1 MGKFTLV
8 GADVHGKSILVKV
21 AVDRGPAVVRRW
33 ENNREGRQAMI
44 RHLKWFAA
52 EAGTKDI
59 WFVYEASG
67 EGFGLY
73 DDMRDAGIW
82 CEVLAPTKIK
92 RSAQDRK
99 QKTDEKD
106 AERLLEILRGHVL
119 AGNHLPAIWV
129 PDPTTRDDREL
140 VRARL
145 DVGEKISGVKA
156 QVRAL
161 LKRNGVRRCEGLEDN
176 WSSEHWA
183 WLRGLAG
190 ASQELGA
197 GARVALGTLLDQL
210 NYLEGEAGKLYKHI
224 VELSQTERY
233 AECVKELR
241 KLKGAGVLTAMVFLT
256 EMGDPERFSNRR
268 EVGAYVGL
276 VPCAWE
282 SGDQNDRKGHIT
294 REGPGRLRKV
304 LCQAAWARIRH
315 DPDENQFYSRLAARN
330 PKHKKK
336 AVVAV
341 MRRLAVRMWHAAL
354 RGKGAAANKQ
364 QKSPGL
370 DQASARA
377 KKKVAVQEEVS
388 A

>member
-1 MGKFTLV
+1 MGKFTLA

-21 AVDRGPAVVRRW
+21 GVDRGPGVVRRW

-44 RHLKWFAA
+44 RYLKWFAA
-52 EAGTKDI
+52 ETGAKDI

-73 DDMRDAGIW
+73 DDLTDAGIW

-92 RSAQDRK
+92 KSAQDRK

-119 AGNHLPAIWV
+119 AGNLLPAIWV
-129 PDPTTRDDREL
+129 PDPATRDDREL

-161 LKRNGVRRCEGLEDN
+161 LKRNGVRRDEDLGDN
-176 WSSEHWA
+176 WSTEHWA

-190 ASQELGA
+190 GSQVLGA
-197 GARVALGTLLDQL
+197 GARAALGTLLDQL
-210 NYLEGEAGKLYKHI
+210 DYLEGEAGKLYKLI

-233 AECVKELR
+233 AESVKEMR
-241 KLKGAGVLTAMVFLT
+241 KFKGAGVLTAMVFMT
-256 EMGDPERFSNRR
+256 ETGNPERFSNRR
-268 EVGAYVGL
+268 QVGAYIGL
-276 VPCAWE
+276 APCAFE
-282 SGDQNDRKGHIT
+282 SGEENDRKGHIT

-315 DPDENQFYSRLAARN
+315 DPDENKFYSRLAARN

-341 MRRLAVRMWHAAL
+341 MRRLAIRMWHAAL
-354 RGKGAAANKQ
+354 RGKGAKAVAQQSAAPN
-364 QKSPGL
+364 
-370 DQASARA
+370 QAQAREGKA
-377 KKKVAVQEEVS
+377 KAGQDKVPA
-388 A
+388 

>member
-8 GADVHGKSILVKV
+8 GADVHDKSILVKV
-21 AVDRGPAVVRRW
+21 AVGRGPAVVRRF
-33 ENNREGRQAMI
+33 ENNREGREAMI
-44 RHLKWFAA
+44 RYLKWFAA
-52 EAGTKDI
+52 GAGATEI

-67 EGFGLY
+67 AGFGLY
-73 DDMRDAGIW
+73 DDLKEAGIW

-92 RSAQDRK
+92 KSAQDRK

-106 AERLLEILRGHVL
+106 AERLLEVLRGHVL
-119 AGNHLPAIWV
+119 AGNPLPAIWV

-161 LKRNGVRRCEGLEDN
+161 LKRNGVRRGEDLGDN
-176 WSSEHWA
+176 WGTEHWA

-190 ASQELGA
+190 KSQELGS
-197 GARVALGTLLDQL
+197 GARAALGTLLDQL
-210 NYLEGEAGKLYKHI
+210 EYLEGEVGKLYKLI

-233 AECVKELR
+233 AESVKELR
-241 KLKGAGVLTAMVFLT
+241 KLKGVGVLTAMVYLV
-256 EMGDPERFSNRR
+256 EMGDLERFSNRR
-268 EVGAYVGL
+268 EVGAYIGL
-276 VPCAWE
+276 VPCAAE

-304 LCQAAWARIRH
+304 LCQASWARIRH
-315 DPDENQFYSRLAARN
+315 DPDENKFYSRLAARN

-341 MRRLAVRMWHAAL
+341 MRRLAVRMWHAGL
-354 RGKGAAANKQ
+354 RAKRAQAAVEQDAAPNLAQ
-364 QKSPGL
+364 
-370 DQASARA
+370 ARA
-377 KKKVAVQEEVS
+377 EKAKAGQDKVPA
-388 A
+388 